1 MKIAL
6 VDDERIYLDEMQ
18 KLCLEFAAQHTIQ
31 PEIFR
36 FSSSEDFLKSWQPGF
51 YSIIFLD
58 IFMKNGNGIETA
70 QKLREGNDNSLLVF
84 LTSSS
89 DFMPDAFSCH
99 AFDYILKPITRSRV
113 FQVLLDAHKLLP
125 GNSRYIEVNSN
136 RQNIPVFLSDIQ
148 SAATDAHYL
157 DIHLK
162 DGSLVRTRMTASEFL
177 KLTGEDCRFL
187 VINKGLILN
196 MDYIFNMENNSCIM
210 TDGSRFP
217 LRIRKAKELALTF
230 RQYQFSQL
238 RQEQKNKGWN
248 T

>member
-99 AFDYILKPITRSRV
+99 AFDYILKPITRSRC
-113 FQVLLDAHKLLP
+113 FPGTPGCTETSP
-125 GNSRYIEVNSN
+125 GNS
-136 RQNIPVFLSDIQ
+136 
-148 SAATDAHYL
+148 
-157 DIHLK
+157 
-162 DGSLVRTRMTASEFL
+162 SL
-177 KLTGEDCRFL
+177 
-187 VINKGLILN
+187 
-196 MDYIFNMENNSCIM
+196 Y
-210 TDGSRFP
+210 
-217 LRIRKAKELALTF
+217 
-230 RQYQFSQL
+230 
-238 RQEQKNKGWN
+238 
-248 T
+248 